1 MLACG
6 NIVIILLFPDERL
19 PIFTWVKKD
28 NSGGLDMVEFK
39 IDFNDG
45 GEPAVVQLAQI
56 FDEDMPK
63 DQEEEQ
69 NECSYKGKGDNELSV
84 LVLGCYGS
92 KSFTV
97 LHIAHNC

>member
-1 MLACG
+1 M
-6 NIVIILLFPDERL
+6 
-19 PIFTWVKKD
+19 VK
-28 NSGGLDMVEFK
+28 FK

-45 GEPAVVQLAQI
+45 EEPAVVELARQI
-56 FDEDMPK
+56 FDDDMSE

-69 NECSYKGKGDNELSV
+69 DECSYKGKGDNELSV

-97 LHIAHNC
+97 FYSAQLLTTWHSS